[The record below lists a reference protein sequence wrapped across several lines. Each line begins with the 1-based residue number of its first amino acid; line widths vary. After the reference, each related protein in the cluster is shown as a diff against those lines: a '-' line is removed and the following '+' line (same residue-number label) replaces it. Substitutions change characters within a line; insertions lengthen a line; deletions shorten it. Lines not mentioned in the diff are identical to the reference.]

1 MAGPRRWQ
9 DLRFSRLL
17 VGLMLAP
24 VVPILLTAPIL
35 FYYMHTAHDP
45 FLFDWQVAYTVA
57 YVVVAEMWS
66 IITGLLW
73 LYTVTRWRG
82 RLGRLGCIILGAVC
96 SFLFPVLTTF
106 GGALIY
112 ETDDLG
118 RWMNEAAVMTVM
130 VGLMAVPAGLL
141 GCWVFWRIS
150 VHPEAPPP
158 QELAPIFGP

>member
-24 VVPILLTAPIL
+24 VVPILLSAPVFFYFMQTAD
-35 FYYMHTAHDP
+35 DP
-45 FLFDWQVAYTVA
+45 FPFEWQVAFTVA

-82 RLGRLGCIILGAVC
+82 RLGRLGSLILGAVC
-96 SFLFPVLTTF
+96 SFLFPVLMTF
-106 GGALIY
+106 GGALY
-112 ETDDLG
+112 ETDNLG
-118 RWMNEAAVMTVM
+118 RWMNEAAFMTVM

-141 GCWVFWRIS
+141 GGWVFWRIG
-150 VHPEAPPP
+150 VRPEAPPP